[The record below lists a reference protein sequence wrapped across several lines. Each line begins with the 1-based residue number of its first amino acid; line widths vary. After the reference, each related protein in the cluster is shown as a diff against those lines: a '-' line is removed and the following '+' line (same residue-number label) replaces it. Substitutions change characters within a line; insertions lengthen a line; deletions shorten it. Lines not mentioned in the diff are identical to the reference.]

1 MRLLLLLFILLVSIL
16 VLWVLYRSASRRAAA
31 FEAAGDRYRVIE
43 TTGSGHAHVLISRG
57 RPETAA
63 LVGSV
68 SLSDDDFDERYA
80 ALVFLAEDRVATL
93 NASRQLHAEG

>member
-1 MRLLLLLFILLVSIL
+1 MLLFLLLVLILI
-16 VLWVLYRSASRRAAA
+16 LWVLYRSASRRAAA
-31 FEAAGDRYRVIE
+31 AHAAADRYRVVE
-43 TTGSGHAHVLISRG
+43 TTGSGHAHVLVSRG

-68 SLSDDDFDERYA
+68 ALSDDDFDERYA
-80 ALVFLAEDRVATL
+80 ELILLAEDRVATL

>member
-1 MRLLLLLFILLVSIL
+1 MRLLVLLFLLLVVIV

-31 FEAAGDRYRVIE
+31 TQAADDRYRVVE
-43 TTGSGHAHVLISRG
+43 TTGSGHAHVFVSRG

-68 SLSDDDFDERYA
+68 ALTDDDFDERYA
-80 ALVFLAEDRVATL
+80 ELVFLAEDRVATL

>member
-1 MRLLLLLFILLVSIL
+1 MLLFLLLVLIL

-31 FEAAGDRYRVIE
+31 AQAAGDRYRVVE
-43 TTGSGHAHVLISRG
+43 TTGSGHAHVLVSRG
-57 RPETAA
+57 GPETAA

-68 SLSDDDFDERYA
+68 ALSDDDFDERYA
-80 ALVFLAEDRVATL
+80 ELILLAEDRVATL